1 MITDDA
7 LSQIL
12 KWTGWATWFAVGF
25 PVAVD
30 IGHSANG
37 QMPVP
42 VWWILA
48 FVAFAPA
55 FAVSSARS
63 SHSLLR
69 ALHIPA
75 LTVATVSP
83 LVLIG
88 FYPECFAGA
97 LLVLVAWQVAI
108 QLDTRWALIWVATQS
123 MLLSVIV
130 INNSPNSSG
139 ISSSF
144 IFTVFQLFAFCTAYL
159 TRREIGARQELLRS
173 NSELRATQ
181 LLLSHSTR
189 IGERV
194 RISREL
200 HDVLGHDLT
209 ALSLHLEIA
218 RNTQNKQ
225 QDVEKAQRLAKGL
238 LVKVREVVS
247 LMRSDDEMRI
257 LPFLR
262 EMASDEPKLKVH
274 FDADEAVDSLDSERA
289 HTLLRCV
296 QEAITN
302 ARLHSGAKNL
312 WLEIRHLG
320 DRVVAQARDDG
331 CGIDKMHCNGHGL
344 TGIAE
349 RLKEFGGQM
358 QVDSAPGKGFS
369 LQVELPLKC

>member
-1 MITDDA
+1 
-7 LSQIL
+7 
-12 KWTGWATWFAVGF
+12 
-25 PVAVD
+25 
-30 IGHSANG
+30 
-37 QMPVP
+37 MPVS
-42 VWWILA
+42 VWWLIAFLA
-48 FVAFAPA
+48 FALA
-55 FAVSSARS
+55 FAVSSSRS
-63 SHSLLR
+63 NRGLLR

-75 LTVATVSP
+75 LAIATVSP

-88 FYPECFAGA
+88 FNPECFAGA
-97 LLVLVAWQVAI
+97 LMVLVAWQVAI
-108 QLDTRWALIWVATQS
+108 QLDTRWALAWVATQS
-123 MLLSVIV
+123 LLLSIV
-130 INNSPNSSG
+130 VVSNSPNSIG
-139 ISSSF
+139 ISTSF
-144 IFTVFQLFAFCTAYL
+144 IFTVFQLFAFCTAYM
-159 TRREIGARQELLRS
+159 TRKEIRARQELFRS
-173 NSELRATQ
+173 NSELKATQ

-247 LMRSDDEMRI
+247 LMRSDDEMRV
-257 LPFLR
+257 LPLLR
-262 EMASDEPKLKVH
+262 ELASDEPKLTVH
-274 FDADEAVDSLDSERA
+274 FDADEQIDGLDSERA

-312 WLEIRHLG
+312 WLEIHHLG

-331 CGIDKMHCNGHGL
+331 HGVDKEHCNGHGL
-344 TGIAE
+344 TGISE

-358 QVDSAPGKGFS
+358 RVESAPGKGFS
-369 LQVELPLKC
+369 LRVELPLKC